1 MIRLVADEG
10 IAGLDALPGEAI
22 QLTTAAGREIAPPL
36 LEQADALWVRSVTP
50 VDAGLLRDSP
60 LRFVGTATAGVEHID
75 RAYLRARAIAFAA
88 APGANANAVVEYV
101 LAALLA
107 LDRPWTD
114 LERGETLG
122 IVGMGAV
129 GRRLAAVAGRLGWR
143 VRCCDPYLGA
153 RAGELDGVVLEPF
166 AALLGCRVLSLHPSL
181 LVQGRWPSHHL
192 LDESALAQLHAPQ
205 TLINTARG
213 SVVDNRAL
221 DMHRIRRADP
231 LPEGFDMEDDRPG
244 AEAGLALS
252 RRDEKVRA
260 ALDTLPERQR
270 MAVMLCYFE
279 GLSNAAAAEMLGLH
293 LKALE
298 SLLVRARRRLRDA
311 LCDDRDDLLL
321 PHV

>member
-1 MIRLVADEG
+1 MKTADERSDESLMTAVADG
-10 IAGLDALPGEAI
+10 
-22 QLTTAAGREIAPPL
+22 
-36 LEQADALWVRSVTP
+36 
-50 VDAGLLRDSP
+50 
-60 LRFVGTATAGVEHID
+60 D
-75 RAYLRARAIAFAA
+75 RAAYALLVRRHGLKFRALAIRIL
-88 APGANANAVVEYV
+88 GD
-101 LAALLA
+101 AALA
-107 LDRPWTD
+107 DDVTQDAWTTVWHRADRFDPAKARFSTWFY
-114 LERGETLG
+114 
-122 IVGMGAV
+122 
-129 GRRLAAVAGRLGWR
+129 R
-143 VRCCDPYLGA
+143 V
-153 RAGELDGVVLEPF
+153 VV
-166 AALLGCRVLSLHPSL
+166 
-181 LVQGRWPSHHL
+181 
-192 LDESALAQLHAPQ
+192 
-205 TLINTARG
+205 
-213 SVVDNRAL
+213 NRAL